1 MEKFD
6 FGVYIG
12 RFEPFHVAHLASVKF
27 ALERCETLI
36 VVIGSCNKPR
46 TTKNPW
52 TAAERGAMI
61 LNSLTYEE
69 QQRTGEAKGQVLLHG
84 SLSAGH
90 DGTRRDIVA
99 GRNPEDKRAKRIRAG
114 FLLWIRLLSLAAT
127 GNKRLFG
134 DIEPETPS

>member
-61 LNSLTYEE
+61 LNSLTCHLH
-69 QQRTGEAKGQVLLHG
+69 KQVTYSHHY
-84 SLSAGH
+84 S
-90 DGTRRDIVA
+90 
-99 GRNPEDKRAKRIRAG
+99 
-114 FLLWIRLLSLAAT
+114 
-127 GNKRLFG
+127 FG
-134 DIEPETPS
+134 AS